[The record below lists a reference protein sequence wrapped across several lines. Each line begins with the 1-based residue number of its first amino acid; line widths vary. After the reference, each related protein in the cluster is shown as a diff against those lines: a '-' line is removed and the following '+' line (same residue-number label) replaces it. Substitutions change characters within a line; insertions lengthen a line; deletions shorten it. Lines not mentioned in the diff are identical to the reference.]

1 MLWAQCLRVALELRR
16 TSVGCAFAQ
25 AISPPASHIG
35 WSCWVPGHS
44 VCVCVVCGENR
55 GSETD
60 YYANTPFVPC
70 QYIFT
75 NVPLSFSYLLPTLY
89 IYIYVNIRAS
99 VNNTRKIRAFSWHA
113 KQAQGGGARRGW
125 LGNAKPLL
133 PYPRERPSVYLV
145 EVWASCPVW
154 TGVENLEPTGVRAS
168 ESPACYSHCSIM

>member
-1 MLWAQCLRVALELRR
+1 
-16 TSVGCAFAQ
+16 
-25 AISPPASHIG
+25 
-35 WSCWVPGHS
+35 

-99 VNNTRKIRAFSWHA
+99 VNNTRKIRAFS
-113 KQAQGGGARRGW
+113 
-125 LGNAKPLL
+125 
-133 PYPRERPSVYLV
+133 
-145 EVWASCPVW
+145 
-154 TGVENLEPTGVRAS
+154 
-168 ESPACYSHCSIM
+168 